1 MGAWDNPYTHERR
14 AASQQLEARLAEPD
28 GLLAMYRAYNDPS
41 QALIIYRS
49 DFGAALTEPSPQ
61 GFGRRYVGFWETRNL
76 RMVANMRDVVGRYPG
91 TRMLTIVGASHK
103 PYYEAYLNMMHDVV
117 LADPEAVLR

>member
-1 MGAWDNPYTHERR
+1 MERRRSFADTPDGADPSEKKAYADAVMGAWDNPYTHERR

-28 GLLAMYRAYNDPS
+28 GLLAMYRTYNDPS

-76 RMVANMRDVVGRYPG
+76 RMVANMRDVVGRYRARG
-91 TRMLTIVGASHK
+91 C
-103 PYYEAYLNMMHDVV
+103 
-117 LADPEAVLR
+117 